1 MNYFAS
7 RKLNDSKKY
16 ILFLF
21 LFIFLQ
27 INNSIDAFMDYPY
40 GVGFQL
46 INLPLLPLDNYNPGK
61 GKISARVSTRLINVW
76 SIQSNR
82 FIIDGEEGQVE
93 PSFFYAITD
102 NSQIGFSTP
111 FISRGGG
118 FLDQSIETFHR
129 ITGVSQGGR
138 DHYSRNEFNSSY
150 EPLAEYYP
158 FFDKNLFDSYLKRA
172 YDFRNYPRNSTDPPI
187 DFPTQENEA
196 RRMVINY
203 YYPYL
208 NEYKTEDSIG
218 NYDSIARGN
227 PKLFFQST
235 ILKGNFLYDKIT
247 AGSQVRVSTHSVE
260 LIGTPGTDVA
270 LFAVYHKNW
279 FDGKI
284 NWMFGISYSQF
295 EMQKYRNLDL
305 RKNQWV
311 FRPSIIYN
319 VSEIWTV
326 HLEYVYFSSPI
337 LHWNRLSAPA
347 HQIGLGLGYKYNSY
361 IFRWAAFENI
371 ITYSNTP
378 DIGFLFSLEK
388 TNLGF

>member
-1 MNYFAS
+1 MYDLAS

-21 LFIFLQ
+21 SFIILQ
-27 INNSIDAFMDYPY
+27 INTSLDAFMDYPY

-46 INLPLLPLDNYNPGK
+46 INLPLLPIDNENPGK
-61 GKISARVSTRLINVW
+61 GKFSGRISTRLINVW

-93 PSFFYAITD
+93 PSLRYSLTD

-111 FISRGGG
+111 IISRGGG

-129 ITGVSQGGR
+129 VTGVSQGGR
-138 DHYSRNEFNSSY
+138 DRYSRNEFNTSY

-158 FFDKNLFDSYLKRA
+158 FFDQNLFDSYVRRT
-172 YDFRNYPRNSTDPPI
+172 YDFRNYPRNSSDPPV

-196 RRMVINY
+196 RRLVINY

-247 AGSQVRVSTHSVE
+247 AGSQIRTSTHSVE
-260 LIGTPGTDVA
+260 LIGTPGTDFS
-270 LFAVYHKNW
+270 LFAVYHKDW

-284 NWMFGISYSQF
+284 NWKFGVSYSQF
-295 EMQKYRNLDL
+295 EMQRYRNLDL
-305 RKNQWV
+305 RKNQWT
-311 FRPSIIYN
+311 FRPSLTYN
-319 VSEIWTV
+319 ISETWKV
-326 HLEYVYFSSPI
+326 NLEYVYFASPI
-337 LHWNRLSAPA
+337 LHWNRLSTPA
-347 HQIGLGLGYKYNSY
+347 HQVGIGIGHKSDNYFLQFGV
-361 IFRWAAFENI
+361 FENI

-378 DIGFLFSLEK
+378 DIGFLFSIEK
-388 TNLGF
+388 FKLN